1 MYRYHALPVSGHH
14 GRDNTQRNIKLTYYW
29 DGMDKDI
36 ARWVKACAVCQRRK
50 QARRLHVG
58 LASSVA
64 AHRPCEKMAI
74 DIVSAST
81 THADGMRYILTVL
94 DVFTRWVIAT
104 SLRTKRAKDVANAIF
119 THILCVHGRPESI
132 VTDEGSEFVNSGL
145 RYLYKR
151 WGIQPITTGGYQP
164 QALPVERFHR
174 FLNGGMTTLSAK
186 FGEDWTTY
194 LPAVTFAYNS
204 SVTVSTGYSPYALMY
219 GRSPHFLEDTAALQA
234 PTVSGESDAPDFA
247 TSLARRLRSAYN
259 YVREQQERVAMLN
272 RERRQASHKDITY
285 AVGDS
290 VLYWEPQQRR
300 LLHTDPQEDDEAIAK
315 RGPAK
320 WTPKWTGP
328 HLVTAKSQPQG
339 SRNPRYTF
347 QHVERGV
354 PITTHPNKLCPY
366 VPWSDNSPSTSWE
379 LDTTRPYVTGSWMA
393 EGSLVI
399 VPLEAP
405 YPFGVGKVIKADD
418 DGTLD
423 IQWLGSNND
432 NMTPHTSALSLGWKM
447 KEQGNDLRVY
457 YGERQRHAA
466 HQPYKVADDATVPFT
481 QEDVV
486 LHSFELT
493 SQRRLP
499 AAFARALSEHP
510 AIWWS
515 TVLE

>member
-14 GRDNTQRNIKLTYYW
+14 GRDNTQRNIKRSYYW

-36 ARWVKACAVCQRRK
+36 SRWVRACAVCQRRK

-58 LASSVA
+58 NASSVQA
-64 AHRPCEKMAI
+64 QRPWEKVAI

-81 THADGMRYILTVL
+81 THAAGMRYILTAL
-94 DVFTRWVIAT
+94 DVFTRWVIAIP
-104 SLRTKRAKDVANAIF
+104 LRTKKAKDVADAIF
-119 THILCVHGRPESI
+119 THILCVHGRPDHI
-132 VTDEGSEFVNSGL
+132 ITDEGTEFVNGAL

-174 FLNGGMTTLSAK
+174 FLNGAMTMLASK
-186 FGEDWTTY
+186 FGDDWATY
-194 LPAVTFAYNS
+194 LPAVTLAYNT

-219 GRSPHFLEDTAALQA
+219 GRNPRFLEDTAVIQA
-234 PTVSGESDAPDFA
+234 PLVDEEADGAPDFA
-247 TSLARRLRSAYN
+247 TALARRLRVAYDH
-259 YVREQQERVAMLN
+259 VRNQQERMAQLA
-272 RERRQASHKDITY
+272 RDRRQPSHKDITY

-300 LLHTDPQEDDEAIAK
+300 TLRNEEHEDDDVAAH

-328 HLVTAKSQPQG
+328 HVITAVSHPPG

-347 QHVERGV
+347 LHVERGAPLTV
-354 PITTHPNKLCPY
+354 HPNKLCPY
-366 VPWSDNSPSTSWE
+366 HPWSDNSPSTSWE
-379 LDTTRPYVTGSWMA
+379 LDTTRPYITGAWVQ

-405 YPFGVGKVIKADD
+405 YPFGVGRVIAANT

-423 IQWLGSNND
+423 IHWLGTNGSNT
-432 NMTPHTSALSLGWKM
+432 TPYSSALTTGWKM
-447 KEQGNDLRVY
+447 KSRNGDLHAY
-457 YGERQRHAA
+457 YADRRRNKA
-466 HQPYKVADDATVPFT
+466 HQPYRVADDSTVPFT

-493 SQRRLP
+493 ETRRLP
-499 AAFARALSEHP
+499 AAVVSALAEHP
-510 AIWWS
+510 AIWWTRS
-515 TVLE
+515 